1 MIKKKNKNKKIIKNI
16 RVEERHEENTEL
28 AQCNPRATI
37 AGGTPP
43 GADHE
48 NNQVGQWKITQATMY
63 PGGFTSSPLADP
75 YYWLFLNFPPWLL
88 KNSKLHS

>member
-43 GADHE
+43 E
-48 NNQVGQWKITQATMY
+48 RTMKITRWANGKSHKQPCIRVDSHPHLLLT
-63 PGGFTSSPLADP
+63 PIIGF
-75 YYWLFLNFPPWLL
+75 F
-88 KNSKLHS
+88 

>member
-1 MIKKKNKNKKIIKNI
+1 MRRIQNWPSAIP
-16 RVEERHEENTEL
+16 VQQL
-28 AQCNPRATI
+28 PV
-37 AGGTPP
+37 GPP

-75 YYWLFLNFPPWLL
+75 YYWLFLNFFPWLL